1 MLIVRSSILT
11 LRWYDLETDCELLW
25 VEVHSG
31 ATSLLFYRPHN
42 SGLDYF
48 NYLRSSI
55 FQSLCVVILM

>member
-1 MLIVRSSILT
+1 MLLVRSSILT

-31 ATSLLFYRPHN
+31 ATSFYFIVHIFWP
-42 SGLDYF
+42 
-48 NYLRSSI
+48 NYLHSSI